1 MKGKISKRGSEYWL
15 TYSLDAWFSDWIDRR
30 KQQIAT
36 ELVIGSSEYLGVR
49 LLLDAEEPGD
59 VARSINFVFSDE
71 KAAQFAD
78 TIFTDF
84 A

>member
-1 MKGKISKRGSEYWL
+1 MKGKISKRGAEYWL
-15 TYSLDAWFSDWIDRR
+15 TYSLDEWFSDGIDRR

-36 ELVIGSSEYLGVR
+36 ELVIGSSDYLGVR